1 MRRLLVLISI
11 CWVSIT
17 QAQTT
22 DKYNSEYAGFYRAED
37 LFQKEQFSAA
47 RFEFRTFINSF
58 QQKNDPLYIK
68 ALYYEGIS
76 ALELYANDA
85 IDLLEDFNRN
95 YPESIYKTKVYL
107 KIGKYYYQKKDY
119 KNALVWFSKLK
130 PYEIEADEKDE
141 YYFKV
146 GYAHFQ
152 ADNYEAAKLAFYE
165 AKEGKSQYAAPSLYY
180 YSHIAYKNQAYQTA
194 LEGFERLLPDPK
206 FGSVVPYYI
215 TQIYYFQGK
224 YAEITRF
231 APALLDSIRD
241 QNKSNM
247 QLLIGD
253 AFYRTGKYDE
263 SIPFLEAYNLKEKTS
278 RLEDYQ
284 LGFAFYKSGSY
295 EKAIRMFDK
304 VSQKKDSLG
313 QIALYHA
320 AECYLQQ
327 GNNAYARTA
336 FEAASLLS
344 LDKKIQEDALYNFAI
359 LSYKLDV
366 NPYDEALE
374 ALMLYLDKYP
384 NSDRKNEVYQ
394 YLVNVYTS
402 INNYESALNSLDRL
416 VNKDIR
422 LRSAYQIVA
431 FNHGVELFQKAE
443 YTKAI
448 AAFEKVDK
456 YPIDALLSAKAKYWT
471 ADSYYRLKNY
481 KKAISEY
488 RSFVG
493 MQGATESKL
502 SADAYYNVAY
512 AHFMQEEF
520 QAAIE
525 AFRTYL
531 LQGDNANRVKVADAT
546 QRIGD
551 SYFVTRND
559 EQAIKYYK
567 DALTISSTNQ
577 DQVLFYLAKS
587 YGFTSNGSENK
598 IKYLQDIINNY
609 PKSKYLI
616 TAIHEVA
623 LEYRF
628 LEQDEKALTYFS
640 QLERDYPNSSLVK
653 EAILNS
659 ADIYYKKRDFVKAE
673 SYFKRVLD
681 AYGADREI
689 CSDAV
694 KGLVNIFK
702 AQKQPERVE
711 EIIGKY
717 SCSDFTVDEQEE
729 IYYHSAVE
737 PYLDS
742 AFVEAIPE
750 LEKYIT
756 KFPAG
761 KYAIEIKAYLAN
773 SLYRTNQL
781 ERSMAVYKEVIDGPQ
796 TDFTEMAA
804 IRLSRHFY
812 NAGNYEQALPYY
824 AKLEKVTVQPVLI
837 NNSRIGLMRCYF
849 ILENWIKAEEYA
861 KKVLSISQITNV
873 VRLEAEFARGISL
886 YHMDNF
892 VEATT
897 HLTYVIKNTTTV
909 FASEAQYVLAE
920 IYYKQ
925 DNLAKAEEEVRNV
938 MKMKPAY
945 DFWIAKAL
953 MLQTRVLIK
962 KNDLFQAEHTLKS
975 VIDNYTNSEDG
986 ILLEANQLWDELL
999 QLKNKPK
1006 VGSDKS
1012 APEIEINNG
1021 KK

>member
-17 QAQTT
+17 LAQTT

-141 YYFKV
+141 FYFKV

-152 ADNYEAAKLAFYE
+152 AENYGAAKLAFYE

-263 SIPFLEAYNLKEKTS
+263 AIPFLEAYNLKEKTS

-313 QIALYHA
+313 QIALYHV
-320 AECYLQQ
+320 AESYLQQ

-431 FNHGVELFQKAE
+431 FNRGVELFQKAE
-443 YTKAI
+443 YAKAI
-448 AAFEKVDK
+448 TAFEKVDK
-456 YPIDALLSAKAKYWT
+456 FPIDAILSAKAKYWT

-481 KKAISEY
+481 KKAITEY

-520 QAAIE
+520 QFAIE

-598 IKYLQDIINNY
+598 ITYLQDIINNY

-628 LEQDEKALTYFS
+628 LEQDEKALSYFS

-729 IYYHSAVE
+729 IYYHSAIE

-750 LEKYIT
+750 LGKYIN

-761 KYAIEIKAYLAN
+761 KYTIEIKAYLAN
-773 SLYRTNQL
+773 SLYRTNQIEQAML
-781 ERSMAVYKEVIDGPQ
+781 VYKEVIEGPQ

-824 AKLEKVTVQPVLI
+824 AKLEKVTVQPVVI

-849 ILENWIKAEEYA
+849 ILENWQKAEEYA

-892 VEATT
+892 GEAIT
-897 HLTYVIKNTTTV
+897 HLNYVIKNTTTV

-986 ILLEANQLWDELL
+986 IVLEANHLWDELL

-1021 KK
+1021 KN

>member
-1 MRRLLVLISI
+1 MRQLIIFISF
-11 CWVSIT
+11 CWVSI
-17 QAQTT
+17 AFSQTT
-22 DKYNSEYAGFYRAED
+22 DKHNSKYAGFYRAED
-37 LFQKEQFSAA
+37 LFQKEQYSAA
-47 RFEFRTFINSF
+47 RYEFRAFITSF
-58 QQKNDPLYIK
+58 EQKNDPLYIK

-95 YPESIYKTKVYL
+95 YPESIYKTKVYM

-130 PYEIEADEKDE
+130 PYEIDAKEKDE
-141 YYFKV
+141 FYFKV

-152 ADNYEAAKLAFYE
+152 ADNFEAAKLAFFE

-180 YSHIAYKNQAYQTA
+180 YSHIAYQKKAYQTA

-224 YAEITRF
+224 YAEITQF

-241 QNKSNM
+241 QNKTDM

-263 SIPFLEAYNLKEKTS
+263 AIPFLEAYNIKEKTT

-284 LGFAFYKSGSY
+284 LGFAFYKSGNY
-295 EKAIRMFDK
+295 VKAIRMFDK
-304 VSQKKDSLG
+304 VSQIKDSLG
-313 QIALYHA
+313 HIALYHV
-320 AECYLQQ
+320 AECYLQSD
-327 GNNAYARTA
+327 NNAYARKA
-336 FEAASLLS
+336 FEVASLLNV
-344 LDKKIQEDALYNFAI
+344 DKKIQEDALYNFAI

-374 ALMLYLDKYP
+374 ALMLYLEKYP

-402 INNYESALNSLDRL
+402 INNYESALNSLDKL

-431 FNHGVELFQKAE
+431 FNRGVELFQKVE
-443 YTKAI
+443 YAKAI
-448 AAFEKVDK
+448 TAFEKVDK

-488 RSFVG
+488 RNFIG
-493 MQGATESKL
+493 TPGATESKL
-502 SADAYYNVAY
+502 SADAYYNIAY
-512 AHFMQEEF
+512 AHYMQEEHTL
-520 QAAIE
+520 AIE

-531 LQGDNANRVKVADAT
+531 LQSNNSDRNKVADAT

-551 SYFVTRND
+551 CYFVSRND
-559 EQAIKYYK
+559 DQAIKYYK
-567 DALTISSTNQ
+567 EALDLNAANQ
-577 DQVLFYLAKS
+577 DQILFYLAKS
-587 YGFTSNGSENK
+587 YGFSSNGSQNK

-628 LEQDEKALTYFS
+628 LEQDDKALSYFI

-659 ADIYYKKRDFVKAE
+659 ADIYYKKRDFAKAE
-673 SYFKRVLD
+673 AYFKRVLES
-681 AYGADREI
+681 YGADREI

-729 IYYHSAVE
+729 IYYHSAIE

-750 LEKYIT
+750 FEKYLG

-761 KYAIEIKAYLAN
+761 KYTVEIKAYLAN
-773 SLYRTNQL
+773 SFYRTNQIDKAMNL
-781 ERSMAVYKEVIDGPQ
+781 YKEVAEGSQ
-796 TDFTEMAA
+796 TDFTEIAS

-812 NAGNYEQALPYY
+812 NAGQYEEALPYY
-824 AKLEKVTVQPVLI
+824 IKLEKVTVQPVVI
-837 NNSRIGLMRCYF
+837 NNSRIGLMRCFF
-849 ILENWIKAEEYA
+849 ILENWLKAEEYA
-861 KKVLSISQITNV
+861 KKVLSIAQISNA

-886 YHMDNF
+886 FHLDNYK
-892 VEATT
+892 EALP

-909 FASEAQYVLAE
+909 FASEANYVLAE

-925 DNLAKAEEEVRNV
+925 ENLAKAEEEVRNV
-938 MKMKPAY
+938 MKLKPAF

-953 MLQTRVLIK
+953 MLQTRILIK

-975 VIDNYTNSEDG
+975 VIDNYTNAEDG

-1006 VGSDKS
+1006 VGTDKS